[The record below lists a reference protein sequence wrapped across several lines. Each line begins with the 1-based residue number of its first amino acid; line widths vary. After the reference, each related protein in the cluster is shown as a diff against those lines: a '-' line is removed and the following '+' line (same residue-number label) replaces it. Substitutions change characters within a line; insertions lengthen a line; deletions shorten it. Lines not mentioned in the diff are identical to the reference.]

1 MWEFLAGLAAKVGLR
16 EWRERQSKWID
27 LSDDAADV
35 LKRMR
40 EDKNGGYFVDT
51 SGLSC
56 VDLRLTCLSSDD
68 IEFVTTPGI
77 MVELMENDL
86 VTCSINSQSKKRYQ
100 LTQRGK
106 TVGFKRKHQR

>member
-1 MWEFLAGLAAKVGLR
+1 MREAIASFLLAKWEKHQLKRAY
-16 EWRERQSKWID
+16 

-40 EDKNGGYFVDT
+40 EDKNGGYFLDT

-56 VDLRLTCLSSDD
+56 VDLRLTCLSSDG

-86 VTCSINSQSKKRYQ
+86 VTRSINSHGRERYQ